1 MAQAKDSMA
10 RKFLKKAQEILAG
23 IEQTQLEAIDQAAG
37 FMAEAIKGGG
47 LVHVF
52 GTGHGSLP
60 ALEAFPR
67 SGSIIGFHSIAE
79 LPITLLHHVHGDMGI
94 EQFRFLQRQEG
105 YGTAILKS
113 HRPKAGDV
121 LLLFSHSGMNAP
133 VLDMALEARK
143 YGMKVVAV
151 TSKEHSMAAKPR
163 HSSGRRLL
171 ELADVVIDTGAPLGD
186 ATQQIE
192 GLSHKVGPVSTVA
205 TMAIMNT
212 FIVATA
218 EKLAALGYTPHVEVN
233 MNVPSDTSIRE
244 HNDQG
249 YEELRKRVIR

>member
-1 MAQAKDSMA
+1 MAQVKESFA
-10 RKFLKKAQEILAG
+10 RKYLKKAQEILAG
-23 IEQTQLEAIDQAAG
+23 IEQTQLDVIDKAAG
-37 FMAEAIKGGG
+37 FMADAIKGGG

-67 SGSIIGFHSIAE
+67 SGSIVGFHSIAE

-113 HRPKAGDV
+113 HRPKAGDA

-133 VLDMALEARK
+133 VLDMAFEARK

-151 TSKEHSMAAKPR
+151 TSREHSMAAKPR
-163 HSSGRRLL
+163 HSSGKRLL
-171 ELADVVIDTGAPLGD
+171 ELADVVIDTGGAPGGCNAAD
-186 ATQQIE
+186 RKAQPQGGTRVDGGHHGYHE
-192 GLSHKVGPVSTVA
+192 RPHCRHGG
-205 TMAIMNT
+205 
-212 FIVATA
+212 TA
-218 EKLAALGYTPHVEVN
+218 RCPGIH
-233 MNVPSDTSIRE
+233 PSCGGE
-244 HNDQG
+244 
-249 YEELRKRVIR
+249 YERAE